1 MSSDFEIDIEVYY
14 LVSTFFFLCFLNMHD
29 LDTFSV
35 LDILFSQVLKR
46 ELFVDKRKKPAKSKV
61 QVFPSFVLCFLLL
74 LGANEKYRVLRIY

>member
-1 MSSDFEIDIEVYY
+1 
-14 LVSTFFFLCFLNMHD
+14 MHD

-61 QVFPSFVLCFLLL
+61 CLSFFCVVFLLL
-74 LGANEKYRVLRIY
+74 LGANEKCRVLRIYLPSLVCYKCETLMF